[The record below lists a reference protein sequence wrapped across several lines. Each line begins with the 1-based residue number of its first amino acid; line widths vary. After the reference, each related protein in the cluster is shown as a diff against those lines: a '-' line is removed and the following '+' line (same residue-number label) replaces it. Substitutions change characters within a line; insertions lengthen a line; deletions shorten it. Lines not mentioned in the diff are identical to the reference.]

1 MTKTKVLIIAYYWPP
16 AGGPGVQRWL
26 KFVKYLPEF
35 GIEPIVYVPS
45 NPSYPII
52 DETLL
57 SEVSEGITVL
67 KQPIKEPYK
76 FAGFLSKSKTKTISK
91 GIIPKGK
98 RQSPIEKLMLFIRG
112 NFFIPDARKKWV
124 RPSVQYLDT
133 YIDDYHIQTVIT
145 TGPPHSLHLIGMEL
159 QKRAGVKWIADFRDP
174 WTTIGYHKQL
184 KLTKFAKQK
193 HKALEKKVLQS
204 ANQIIV
210 TSSVTKKEFE
220 QVTSK
225 PIAVIT
231 NGYDTHTV
239 SNPPLDTF
247 FSLAHIGSLLAKR
260 NPKVLW
266 QVLKE
271 LVDENKDFAKDL
283 QLHFVGSVS
292 EDVLASIDFF
302 GLSNYVYNHSYVTHN
317 KAIEFQKKSQ
327 ILLLI
332 EVDSEETKCIIPGK
346 LFEYMISNRPILAL
360 GPEASDIETLIKETN
375 TGVYFNY
382 HDHEALK
389 KTLIKYYG
397 AFQEGTLQAH
407 AIGLQKYSRKNLTE
421 SLSKL
426 ILWE

>member
-1 MTKTKVLIIAYYWPP
+1 M
-16 AGGPGVQRWL
+16 
-26 KFVKYLPEF
+26 
-35 GIEPIVYVPS
+35 
-45 NPSYPII
+45 
-52 DETLL
+52 
-57 SEVSEGITVL
+57 
-67 KQPIKEPYK
+67 
-76 FAGFLSKSKTKTISK
+76 
-91 GIIPKGK
+91 
-98 RQSPIEKLMLFIRG
+98 
-112 NFFIPDARKKWV
+112 
-124 RPSVQYLDT
+124 
-133 YIDDYHIQTVIT
+133 
-145 TGPPHSLHLIGMEL
+145 
-159 QKRAGVKWIADFRDP
+159 
-174 WTTIGYHKQL
+174 
-184 KLTKFAKQK
+184 
-193 HKALEKKVLQS
+193 
-204 ANQIIV
+204 
-210 TSSVTKKEFE
+210 
-220 QVTSK
+220 
-225 PIAVIT
+225 
-231 NGYDTHTV
+231 
-239 SNPPLDTF
+239 DTF

-292 EDVLASIDFF
+292 EDVLASIDSF